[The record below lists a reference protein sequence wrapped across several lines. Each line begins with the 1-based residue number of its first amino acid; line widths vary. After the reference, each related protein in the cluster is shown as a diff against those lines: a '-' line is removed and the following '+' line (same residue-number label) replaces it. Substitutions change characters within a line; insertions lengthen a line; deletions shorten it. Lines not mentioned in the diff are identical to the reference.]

1 MINKKKKLAI
11 TDGEDKLSKDGLGL
25 EIKKEYL
32 YFLFG
37 SFERKFL
44 NTRAQWGGYEIGVC

>member
-44 NTRAQWGGYEIGVC
+44 NTRAQ